1 MNKDNF
7 KFYTYQLD
15 MGILNILAI
24 LLFLVIGIIMGI
36 VGYDFSGIVNY
47 NMIMLFILLIFWL
60 MLHEVLHGIGFAMFK
75 EVKLNNIVFG
85 MALEKGVFYCMC
97 KQKISKKVIFTSLL
111 FPLTIIGIVTLI
123 LGSVLSN
130 DLLIYLSIFNI
141 VGSIGDIV
149 MSVYFLKCPND
160 VIYLDLDDCT
170 SFTVLSKN
178 NLDNIRIPGIKLVSS
193 GVYDSKMKAK
203 DKRKLVISKASWYIL
218 IIIFILILVN
228 VLGGVL

>member
-15 MGILNILAI
+15 MGILNILVI
-24 LLFLVIGIIMGI
+24 ILFLVIVIIMGI

-47 NMIMLFILLIFWL
+47 NMIILFILLIFWL
-60 MLHEVLHGIGFAMFK
+60 MLHEVLHGIGFAIFK
-75 EVKLNNIVFG
+75 EVKLDNIVFG

-111 FPLTIIGIVTLI
+111 FPLTIIGIVTLL
-123 LGSVLSN
+123 LGLIFN
-130 DLLIYLSIFNI
+130 NLLLVYLSIFNI
-141 VGSIGDIV
+141 VGSVGDIV
-149 MSVYFLKCPND
+149 MSVYFFKCPSD